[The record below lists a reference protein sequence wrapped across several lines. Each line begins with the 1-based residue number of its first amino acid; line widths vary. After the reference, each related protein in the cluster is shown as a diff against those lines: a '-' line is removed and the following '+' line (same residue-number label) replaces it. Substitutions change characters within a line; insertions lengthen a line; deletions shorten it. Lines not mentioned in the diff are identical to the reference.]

1 MEGSHTVEGKVP
13 DDEAAQTVEVKLP
26 AGEDDTCRTDG
37 VKLPAGE
44 DDRTHE
50 ENYQQVKMIEHMRQN
65 YQKEAVR
72 FENWKIQ
79 EAKSLSA
86 MQAQMDWI
94 GWRGALA
101 KHRRSNS
108 NVSKLAAGVLAAT
121 GITTAGRLLQR
132 HRAGLPTLQ

>member
-1 MEGSHTVEGKVP
+1 MMLKVSCTLAAFIFLLLNQGNTLHRGETEETDNLKQFADMEGSHTVEGKVP

-65 YQKEAVR
+65 YQKVKMIEHMR
-72 FENWKIQ
+72 
-79 EAKSLSA
+79 
-86 MQAQMDWI
+86 
-94 GWRGALA
+94 
-101 KHRRSNS
+101 
-108 NVSKLAAGVLAAT
+108 
-121 GITTAGRLLQR
+121 
-132 HRAGLPTLQ
+132 